1 MENLYNILLRELPKI
16 AAVVESFP
24 LEQRDKAMDLLV
36 EALTKGEPPIA
47 AVEQTVVKTVAVIKK
62 EEAPV
67 EPVFKPADGVE
78 SETSK
83 KLSKLR
89 AKIFEKNTAATI
101 ESTDDDEDAL
111 KSSLDQMSTEEL
123 SNVVF
128 YQKGQST
135 RLSDLK

>member
-16 AAVVESFP
+16 AAVVDSFP

-36 EALTKGEPPIA
+36 EALKNGKLP
-47 AVEQTVVKTVAVIKK
+47 VEVAEQKPAPRVDKKKDAVI
-62 EEAPV
+62 
-67 EPVFKPADGVE
+67 EPVILANEPVE

-89 AKIFEKNTAATI
+89 AKIFEKNTAASVENNT
-101 ESTDDDEDAL
+101 ELDEL
-111 KSSLDQMSTEEL
+111 KTSLDQMTTEEL

-128 YQKGQST
+128 YQKGTST
-135 RLSDLK
+135 PLSDML